1 MPDRARSRGG
11 HLGTYLVLIL
21 GALLAIVP
29 FAWELCTAFKTLGE
43 SIRVPPV
50 WLPAH
55 PSWQGFTMVFDNAPF
70 ARQFANTV
78 VVSVG
83 RVAGQL
89 LLCSMAG
96 YAFARLNFPARR
108 IIFGLFLSILMVPSQ
123 LFIIP
128 QYRIM
133 QDLGWLNSLQA
144 LVVPGIFSAFGT
156 FLLRQYFLSLPDE
169 LGEAAELDGCS
180 PLHTYWHVYLPLAR
194 PGLIALGVL
203 TLLWSWNDLL
213 WPLVVNTDPR
223 QMTLSAGLASL
234 KGQYITNYP
243 VLMAGALMATLP
255 MIVVFA
261 VLQRQVVEGV
271 ASTGT
276 KG

>member
-1 MPDRARSRGG
+1 MRRLVRATAAGRAGYG
-11 HLGTYLVLIL
+11 LVVL
-21 GALLAIVP
+21 GALLAMIP
-29 FAWELCTAFKTLGE
+29 FAWEISTAFKTLGE
-43 SIRVPPV
+43 SVQAPPV
-50 WLPAH
+50 LVPEHANWH
-55 PSWQGFTMVFDNAPF
+55 NFTTVFENAPF

-89 LLCSMAG
+89 LLCSVAA
-96 YAFARLNFPARR
+96 YAFARLDFPGRR
-108 IIFGLFLSILMVPSQ
+108 VLFGLFLSVLMVPSQ

-133 QDLGWLNSLQA
+133 QELGWLNTLQA
-144 LVVPGIFSAFGT
+144 LILPGIFSAFGT
-156 FLLRQYFLSLPDE
+156 FMLRQFFLGLPAE
-169 LGEAAELDGCS
+169 LDEAAELDGCN
-180 PLHTYWHVYLPLAR
+180 PLQKYWLIYLPLAR

-213 WPLVVNTDPR
+213 WPLVVNTDPQ

-234 KGQYITNYP
+234 KGQYLTDFP
-243 VLMAGALMATLP
+243 VLMAGAVMATLP
-255 MIVVFA
+255 MIAVFA
-261 VLQRQVVEGV
+261 LLQRHVVEGV
-271 ASTGT
+271 ATTGA

>member
-1 MPDRARSRGG
+1 MRDRARPAAGRRLS
-11 HLGTYLVLIL
+11 YAVIVL

-29 FAWELCTAFKTLGE
+29 FAWELSTAFKNLGE
-43 SIRVPPV
+43 SIHVPPV
-50 WLPAH
+50 WLPAQLNWH
-55 PSWQGFTMVFDNAPF
+55 NFTMVFDNAPF

>member
-1 MPDRARSRGG
+1 MRDRARPAAGRAA
-11 HLGTYLVLIL
+11 TYLVLAL

-29 FAWELCTAFKTLGE
+29 FAWELSTAFKSLGE
-43 SIRVPPV
+43 SIHVPPV
-50 WLPAH
+50 WLPTH
-55 PSWQGFTMVFDNAPF
+55 PGWHSFAMVFENAPF

-78 VVSVG
+78 AMSVG
-83 RVAGQL
+83 RTAGQL

-96 YAFARLNFPARR
+96 YAFARLSFPGRR
-108 IIFGLFLSILMVPSQ
+108 VLFGVFLSILMVPSQ

-133 QDLGWLNSLQA
+133 QELGWLNSLQA
-144 LVVPGIFSAFGT
+144 LVVPGVFSAFGT

-180 PLHTYWHVYLPLAR
+180 PLQTYWHVYLPLAR

-213 WPLVVNTDPR
+213 WPLIVNTDPR

-234 KGQYITNYP
+234 KGQYLTNYP
-243 VLMAGALMATLP
+243 VLMAGAVMATLP